1 MKGSEIPQE
10 QIEKW
15 KQDYDAVFILR
26 SKETGYVAYCRN
38 ATRQEISFLSSV
50 KDPVKFNEQLL
61 KTCWLDGDMEIQQKD
76 SIFMGLA
83 EKIAKLMYSEEV
95 EMEKL

>member
-1 MKGSEIPQE
+1 MKGSEIPQD

-15 KQDYDAVFILR
+15 KEQYDAVFRLR
-26 SKETGYVAYCRN
+26 SKETGYVGYCRN
-38 ATRQEISFLSSV
+38 ATRQEMSFLSTV

-61 KTCWLDGDMEIQQKD
+61 KTCWLDGDVEIQEKD

-83 EKIAKLMYSEEV
+83 DQIAKLMYSEEV